1 LIVQR
6 LKSAYYVVLASVV
19 SALVLL
25 AAPQQAQA
33 HVSIHDTSSEILDE
47 ADDLQS
53 HCHGE
58 IECVITLFPA
68 NLDETLFGR
77 DSIAGHVH
85 AVTKALKES
94 DRSHDPPVPILS
106 IN

>member
-1 LIVQR
+1 M
-6 LKSAYYVVLASVV
+6 LAV
-19 SALVLL
+19 
-25 AAPQQAQA
+25 PQQAQA
-33 HVSIHDTSSEILDE
+33 HISIQDTSSETLGE

-68 NLDETLFGR
+68 NLDETSLYR
-77 DSIAGHVH
+77 DPVVGHGHV
-85 AVTKALKES
+85 VTKALKES
-94 DRSHDPPVPILS
+94 DRSHDPPVPIYS